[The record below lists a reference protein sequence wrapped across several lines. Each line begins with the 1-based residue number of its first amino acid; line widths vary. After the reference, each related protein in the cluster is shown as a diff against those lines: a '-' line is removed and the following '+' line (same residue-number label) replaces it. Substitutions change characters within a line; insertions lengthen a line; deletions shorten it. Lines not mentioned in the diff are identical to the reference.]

1 MKSTLIAV
9 DTAKLVFEVAESE
22 GDRVVRRHRLGRCQF
37 AEYLGT
43 RAQASFV
50 LEACGGAHHWA
61 RVMQRCG
68 HSVRL
73 LPVPYVRAYRHR
85 NKTDRADCLAML
97 EAARNPEILPVP
109 VKSPEAQAIQG
120 LHRIRSQWMATR
132 TSRINTLRG
141 LLREFGVI
149 LPMGAIAALKLM
161 PEAIDDDAVPPVLR
175 PGLQSLL
182 TEIRELGERVVEIER
197 QLGSLAKQVPD
208 IERLRQ
214 VSGIG
219 LLTATALYASAGDAR
234 NFRSGRH
241 FASWLGLTPREHSS
255 GNVRRLGGIS
265 KRGDRYVRMLLTH
278 GARAVLAR
286 AKQMSAA
293 GQPLNRLQQWAV
305 DLDGRSCHN
314 KATCA
319 LANKLARIAWA
330 TWYHQRDFEPDH
342 AAMPVA
348 V

>member
-9 DTAKLVFEVAESE
+9 DMAKLVFEVAESE

-73 LPVPYVRAYRHR
+73 LPVPYVRAYRRR

-97 EAARNPEILPVP
+97 EAARNSEILPVP

-149 LPMGAIAALKLM
+149 LPVGAITALKLM
-161 PEAIDDDAVPPVLR
+161 GAAIDDEAVPPVIR
-175 PGLQSLL
+175 DGLQSLL
-182 TEIRELGERVVEIER
+182 AEIRQLGERVVEIER
-197 QLGSLAKQVPD
+197 QLGGIAKQVLD
-208 IERLRQ
+208 IERIRQ

-234 NFRSGRH
+234 HFRSGRH
-241 FASWLGLTPREHSS
+241 LASWLGLTPREHSS
-255 GNVRRLGGIS
+255 GQVRHLGGIS

-278 GARAVLAR
+278 GARSVLAR
-286 AKQMSAA
+286 AKQVHAA
-293 GQPLNRLQQWAV
+293 GQSLNRLQQWV
-305 DLDGRSCHN
+305 IDLERRAGHN

-330 TWYHQRDFEPDH
+330 TWYHQRDFESDH
-342 AAMPVA
+342 AAVTA
-348 V
+348 